1 MLATCIFLCLCHV
14 TRPVLVLVNC
24 VCFDKLCFVGKVC
37 INNGKYVFIVVKIKF
52 VNSGNIG
59 NICDKFNFTSK
70 YTYFTTT
77 DIYLSKTTY
86 ILQFFTPI
94 VGL

>member
-1 MLATCIFLCLCHV
+1 M
-14 TRPVLVLVNC
+14 
-24 VCFDKLCFVGKVC
+24 GKVC
-37 INNGKYVFIVVKIKF
+37 INNDKCVFIVVKIKY
-52 VNSGNIG
+52 VNSDNIG

-70 YTYFTTT
+70 YTHFITI
-77 DIYLSKTTY
+77 DIYISKTTY